1 MKIRMRCFYS
11 EMYQD
16 CLFFVMVFCEQW
28 EALRTENFQR
38 EVMWACERGSFRKC
52 EFELLKC
59 ENIMRFFH
67 WIHTHFTA
75 ITLLLSFL
83 LLLLPILLCAY
94 VVLSVEGKN
103 MSFTTH
109 TKGKEGIYFIPDK
122 IDFYFIS
129 AFLLKHNKGG
139 WGKWEWD
146 GEMRVIVSEEEKQFV
161 TEYHSEK
168 KGRKN
173 VCGVGKK

>member
-1 MKIRMRCFYS
+1 MMYEFIYARISKIYMKIRMRCFYS

-16 CLFFVMVFCEQW
+16 CLFFVMVFCEQR
-28 EALRTENFQR
+28 EALNTEKFQR

-83 LLLLPILLCAY
+83 LLLLLMLFCRLKAKIWA
-94 VVLSVEGKN
+94 SQ
-103 MSFTTH
+103 H
-109 TKGKEGIYFIPDK
+109 TQK
-122 IDFYFIS
+122 
-129 AFLLKHNKGG
+129 
-139 WGKWEWD
+139 
-146 GEMRVIVSEEEKQFV
+146 
-161 TEYHSEK
+161 EK
-168 KGRKN
+168 KEFILFLTKLTSILFLPFYSNIIKAVEAHESEMER
-173 VCGVGKK
+173 CEW

>member
-1 MKIRMRCFYS
+1 MWIWIVEMWKYYEIFPLNSYTFYGYNFAS
-11 EMYQD
+11 
-16 CLFFVMVFCEQW
+16 FFS
-28 EALRTENFQR
+28 AS
-38 EVMWACERGSFRKC
+38 A
-52 EFELLKC
+52 
-59 ENIMRFFH
+59 
-67 WIHTHFTA
+67 A
-75 ITLLLSFL
+75 
-83 LLLLPILLCAY
+83 AY

-139 WGKWEWD
+139 WGTWEWD
-146 GEMRVIVSEEEKQFV
+146 GKMRVIVSEEEKQFV